1 LTRTTRRTFAT
12 GLAAAGLVP
21 GLARAQQDYPAGLTV
36 KFIVGYPPGGGQD
49 VVGRIVADR
58 MGALWKVPTIVENVA
73 GASANLG
80 MDRVAK
86 GHTDGSQILIVP
98 PNISTNQFM
107 FARMPFNPETDI
119 IPLSLVASLPN
130 LLCVRKDL
138 PVNSVP
144 ELIAYCKAN
153 PGKLNCASPG
163 IGTTVHLSA
172 ELFKRMAGVEWA
184 TVHYR
189 GSAPALNDLV
199 GQKTDLMFD
208 NITSIINQA
217 RAGGVKPIGITT
229 LGRFP
234 LAPEFVPV
242 ADTLPG
248 FDTISFSGVGVRTG
262 TPKAIC
268 DRIEADT
275 RTICKDPLL
284 RERLTGL
291 VAETVGSTAAEFAAF
306 IASERAK
313 WGKLIADAKIR
324 VGE

>member
-1 LTRTTRRTFAT
+1 MTRTTRRTFAT

-306 IASERAK
+306 IASERGK

>member
-73 GASANLG
+73 GASANIG

-86 GHTDGSQILIVP
+86 GPTDGSQILIVP

-107 FARMPFNPETDI
+107 FARMAFNPETDI

-229 LGRFP
+229 LKRYP

-242 ADTLPG
+242 AETLPG

-313 WGKLIADAKIR
+313 WGKLVADAKIR

>member
-1 LTRTTRRTFAT
+1 MTRTTRRTFAT

-80 MDRVAK
+80 LDRVAK

-119 IPLSLVASLPN
+119 VPLSLVASLPN

-229 LGRFP
+229 LKRYP

-291 VAETVGSTAAEFAAF
+291 VAETVGSSAAEFAAY
-306 IASERAK
+306 IATERAK
-313 WGKLIADAKIR
+313 WGKLITDLKIR